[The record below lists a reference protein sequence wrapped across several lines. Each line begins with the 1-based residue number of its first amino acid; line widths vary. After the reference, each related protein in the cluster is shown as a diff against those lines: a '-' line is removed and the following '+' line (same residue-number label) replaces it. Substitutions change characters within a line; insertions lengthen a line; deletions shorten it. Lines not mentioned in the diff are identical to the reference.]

1 MLAGALDTSASRIC
15 GHVHDEECGYIK
27 AVEGAPCSH
36 QCEDGSYSCASVWDE
51 DDDEGGKA
59 SPGEADYADD
69 VCWHDD
75 GCGYI
80 EAVEGADCTHSCE
93 LCSPPVNVP
102 PAGNLSGENP
112 PTETLPGQNEGVT
125 DTCICDS
132 LCTENVINPDCPVCS
147 AEGAD
152 LTKCIGTE
160 QETVLT
166 YDEVVAL
173 FEVLPNAG
181 SITAETTDEEK
192 TEIMARINAALDALD
207 ALSDEDFAKFNEEH
221 SDLLAAV
228 QALQTAII
236 SDTPTLLADS
246 ITGDGYS
253 FNPDGGLLTI
263 SSIEGTKAWRFNNSI
278 EKTAVIKA
286 VVEDSV
292 TSIGDNAFA
301 DCANLVEIN
310 LPDGLTSIGSY
321 AFNNCGSLS
330 LRALPDSVSS
340 IGKDAFRYCTSLA
353 LTELSGSLT
362 SINNDTFIGCT
373 SLKLRSLPDKVISIG
388 NSAFDGCTNLV
399 LTELPGGVTS
409 IGNYAF
415 RDCGS
420 LALTK
425 LPDGM
430 TSIGNNVFYN
440 CTSLA
445 LTELPGNV
453 TSIGSSAFS
462 GCTSL
467 ALTELPGS
475 VTSIGGSAFSGCAN
489 LALKKLPGSV
499 TSIGNYAFSGCTGL
513 TLLDIPRG
521 TAPTLGRDAF
531 RNILDQLIIFVP
543 YNASGYTSENNWPE
557 DRVVYGAALNSLTI
571 SGGTLA
577 PAFFPGTNPYTLT
590 DAADLETVTVTPTA
604 HDTETITVNGK
615 SVASGS
621 TSEAITLEDGKDNE
635 IQIVVKNSEVDKRTY
650 TITISR
656 AATAV
661 ELWRGGSKVDPNGDF
676 ETLADAIQNAQEG
689 DKLVIT
695 ANIDL
700 KTTGVTISGK
710 ALTLDLNGKTITYS
724 GSSTAITLS
733 DSMGLT
739 ITDGG
744 SGGTVKANS
753 GSAIWNNSTGTVTVE
768 GGTVSASGSLGTAI
782 DNNSTGA
789 VAVSG
794 GTVSASGADGTAIF
808 NNSTGTVTVTD
819 GTVSASGSLGIA
831 IWNTS
836 TGTVT
841 AEGGTVSAS
850 DSSGIAIRNY
860 SNGTVTVSGMAK
872 VTSANTAV
880 NEGTIYIYAVP
891 SDTSK
896 TVLEITG
903 GTVENTAADGYA
915 VYFVASGVTSANL
928 SDYYSHTGGTVG
940 RVYPEPLT
948 PTMEKV
954 SEYITCLYANG
965 LDLKLEE
972 GGTADK
978 TKVSYRTL
986 GSSGSYIPYV
996 VPEATG
1002 STENGYDL
1010 SNWLIYGGSQ
1020 NRDVAGTSIT
1030 MTGGKVN
1037 FINGGGHAL
1046 TENANVTGNTSV
1058 IVQGGTLRANVYGG
1072 GNASG
1077 EGLAANVGGNTSVTV
1092 EGTAS
1097 VWAVYGGGGSVAG
1110 TVANVTGTATV
1121 TVKAGTIGDDVYGGG
1136 IASGNSTTGNTN
1148 VRILGGTVTGRVYG
1162 GGNRSNVTNKSNV
1175 TVTGGTIKN
1184 SVYGGGLLS
1193 TVGSASVTIGGGVKI
1208 GSTDKGIVI
1217 NGGTAN
1223 VTNGVDNFTI
1233 DPALAGDTDS
1243 ICVLLPAGYTT
1254 GTIATGA
1261 VQADVS
1267 RIKLVG
1273 EGAEGREAYLDG
1285 TDIKIL
1291 NDEQKIALAKQAI
1304 ETALANLTVTNAT
1317 TAQEI
1322 LDVANAATLYD
1333 VTVTWDSADGF
1344 RKTDATASAAGSMT
1358 GTLKLTLNSAS
1369 GTAAV
1374 SKVIARLS
1382 ADTDGGSGGGG
1393 SSSGGGGSSSSGA
1406 GGTVTPPAETKPGVP
1421 TESEIKVDGTVDA
1434 NGSLTVTLPENTV
1447 DEAIKKAE
1455 DEARRNGNLNNGVT
1469 IVLNVQGGGSSAG
1482 SVTVNLPKTTQET
1495 IIGKKIVNTVIVV
1508 NNPDI
1513 KIGMDLSAVTSINAQ
1528 AKADVNITATKLN
1541 GAGLTEAA
1549 KAAIGS
1555 RPVFDFKVNYGG
1567 GKQVTNFDGGSVSVA
1582 IPYTLGAGEK
1592 AGGVYAV
1599 YVDGSGNVQWLPG
1612 SVYDAGNKVLRFSTS
1627 HFSTYGVGYKAP
1639 ADVTDIAGHWAKDD
1653 IQFVVNR
1660 GLLSGTTATTFSPNT
1675 AMTRGMLVTALGRLA
1690 GADVSGY
1697 KKSSFTDVKADAYY
1711 MGYVEWAANNG
1722 IMKGITAAT
1731 FGPDNAVTREQMA
1744 VTMADYAKAT
1754 GFSLPKAHAQNTFA
1768 DAADISSW
1776 AADSVKAMQMAGVL
1790 AGKNAN
1796 RFDPQGTAARAEA
1809 AAAIRRFT
1817 ELKIDA
1823 TTAQG
1828 WMQNDDGQWMYYEN
1842 GQPVRN
1848 QTKNVGGQDY
1858 SFDAYGVTLD
1868 FPKKKT
1874 GSGTYTVQT
1883 GDSFWLIAKK
1893 HNVNMYTLAEIN
1905 GKTIHSVIHPGD
1917 VLKIPQ

>member
-1 MLAGALDTSASRIC
+1 M
-15 GHVHDEECGYIK
+15 
-27 AVEGAPCSH
+27 
-36 QCEDGSYSCASVWDE
+36 
-51 DDDEGGKA
+51 
-59 SPGEADYADD
+59 
-69 VCWHDD
+69 
-75 GCGYI
+75 
-80 EAVEGADCTHSCE
+80 EGADCTHSCE
-93 LCSPPVNVP
+93 LCSPPMEILP
-102 PAGNLSGENP
+102 EENLSGEKP

-125 DTCICDS
+125 DTCICDI

-173 FEVLPNAG
+173 FEALLNAD
-181 SITAETTDEEK
+181 SITDETTDEEK
-192 TEIMARINAALDALD
+192 TEIMARINDALDALT

-221 SDLLAAV
+221 SDLLAAI

-236 SDTPTLLADS
+236 SNIPTLLADS
-246 ITGDGYS
+246 IIGNGYS
-253 FNPDGGLLTI
+253 FDPDDGTLTV
-263 SSIEGTKAWRFNNSI
+263 SSDNGTTAWRTNNSI
-278 EKTAVIKA
+278 DKTAVTKV
-286 VVEDSV
+286 VVESGVTSIGSNAFYGCTSLVLTELPDSV
-292 TSIGDNAFA
+292 TSIGTNTFY
-301 DCANLVEIN
+301 
-310 LPDGLTSIGSY
+310 G
-321 AFNNCGSLS
+321 
-330 LRALPDSVSS
+330 
-340 IGKDAFRYCTSLA
+340 CTKLA
-353 LTELSGSLT
+353 LTELPS
-362 SINNDTFIGCT
+362 
-373 SLKLRSLPDKVISIG
+373 
-388 NSAFDGCTNLV
+388 
-399 LTELPGGVTS
+399 GVTS
-409 IGNYAF
+409 IGDAAF
-415 RDCGS
+415 YGCTNLTLEKLPNGVTSIKGATFRGCTK
-420 LALTK
+420 LALTELPSGVTSIESAAFYGCTK
-425 LPDGM
+425 LALTGLPSGV
-430 TSIGNNVFYN
+430 TSIGSSAFGSCTKLALTELPSGVTSIGSMAFSD

-445 LTELPGNV
+445 LTELPSGVTSIESSAFNGCTSLVLAELPSGV
-453 TSIGSSAFS
+453 TSIGDAAFY
-462 GCTSL
+462 GCTKL
-467 ALTELPGS
+467 ALTELPSG
-475 VTSIGGSAFSGCAN
+475 VTSIGTSAFNYCTS
-489 LALKKLPGSV
+489 LALKKLPSNLN
-499 TSIGNYAFSGCTGL
+499 SIGDYAFKGCTSL
-513 TLLDIPRG
+513 TSLDIPCG
-521 TAPTLGRDAF
+521 TAPTLGSYAF
-531 RNILDQLIIFVP
+531 DGISSQIIIFVP
-543 YNASGYTSENNWPE
+543 YNASGYTSGNNWPE
-557 DRVVYGAALNSLTI
+557 DRVVYGAALESLTI

-577 PAFFPGTNPYTLT
+577 PAFFPGTNTYTLT
-590 DAADLETVTVTPTA
+590 DAASLQTATVTPTA
-604 HDTETITVNGK
+604 HDMETITVNGK
-615 SVASGS
+615 SVASGGM
-621 TSEAITLEDGKDNE
+621 SEAIALEAGKDNE
-635 IQIVVKNSEVDKRTY
+635 INILVKNDDTDKRTY
-650 TITISR
+650 TITISPI
-656 AATAV
+656 ATAV
-661 ELWRGGSKVDPNGDF
+661 ELWRDGSKVDPNGDF

-695 ANIDL
+695 ADIDL

-710 ALTLDLNGKTITYS
+710 ALTLDMNGKTITYS
-724 GSSTAITLS
+724 GSRTAITLS
-733 DSMGLT
+733 DSTGLT
-739 ITDGG
+739 VTDGG
-744 SGGTVKANS
+744 SGGTVKATS
-753 GSAIWNNSTGTVTVE
+753 GSAIWNNSAGTVTIE
-768 GGTVSASGSLGTAI
+768 GGTVSGSSGSAIANNFTGT
-782 DNNSTGA
+782 

-794 GTVSASGADGTAIF
+794 GTVSASGADGTAII
-808 NNSTGTVTVTD
+808 NNSTGTVTVTE
-819 GTVSASGSLGIA
+819 GTVSASGSSGIA

-841 AEGGTVSAS
+841 VEGGMVSAS

-860 SNGTVTVSGMAK
+860 SNGTVTVSGTAK

-903 GTVENTAADGYA
+903 GTVENTADDGYA

-948 PTMEKV
+948 PTVERE

-972 GGTADK
+972 GDTVDK

-986 GSSGSYIPYV
+986 GSSGSYTPYA

-1020 NRDVAGTSIT
+1020 DRDVAGTSIT

-1058 IVQGGTLRANVYGG
+1058 IVQGGTLRSNVYGG

-1077 EGLAANVGGNTSVTV
+1077 EGLAANVGGDTSVTV

-1097 VWAVYGGGGSVAG
+1097 VWTVYGGGGSVAS

-1121 TVKAGTIGDDVYGGG
+1121 TVKAGTIGDDVYGGS

-1148 VRILGGTVTGRVYG
+1148 VQILGGTVTGRVYG

-1184 SVYGGGLLS
+1184 SVYGGGLSS
-1193 TVGSASVTIGGGVKI
+1193 TVGSASVTIGGGAKI

-1217 NGGTAN
+1217 NGSTAN

-1233 DPALAGDTDS
+1233 DPALVGDTDS
-1243 ICVLLPAGYTT
+1243 ICVLLPEGYTT

-1273 EGAEGREAYLDG
+1273 AGAEGKEAYLDG
-1285 TDIKIL
+1285 TEIKVL

-1304 ETALANLTVTNAT
+1304 EAALVNLTVTNAT

-1322 LDVANAATLYD
+1322 LDVANATTLYD

-1374 SKVIARLS
+1374 SKVIARLP
-1382 ADTDGGSGGGG
+1382 ADTDGGSGGSS
-1393 SSSGGGGSSSSGA
+1393 SSSGGGGSSSSGSG

-1541 GAGLTEAA
+1541 GAGLTKAA

-1599 YVDGSGNVQWLPG
+1599 YVDGSGNVQWLTG

-1697 KKSSFTDVKADAYY
+1697 KQSSFTDVKADAYY

-1744 VTMADYAKAT
+1744 VIMANYAKAT

-1776 AADSVKAMQMAGVL
+1776 AADSVKTMQMAGVI

-1874 GSGTYTVQT
+1874 GGGTYTVQA